1 MWAVNI
7 RMSFNIDKEK
17 GKKGQKDQK
26 NMMGEN
32 LPLNLKIANY
42 LKFIHFKKN
51 MYWEHMIIQLK
62 DY

>member
-1 MWAVNI
+1 
-7 RMSFNIDKEK
+7 
-17 GKKGQKDQK
+17 
-26 NMMGEN
+26 MGEN